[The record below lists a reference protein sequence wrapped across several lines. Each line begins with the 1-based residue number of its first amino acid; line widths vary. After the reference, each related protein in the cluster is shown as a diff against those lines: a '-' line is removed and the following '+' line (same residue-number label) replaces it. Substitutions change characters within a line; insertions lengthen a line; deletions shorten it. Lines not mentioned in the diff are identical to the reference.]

1 MKLKTYRP
9 IPTNPAKLFD
19 NKVICTITTKIT
31 LMSVRTT
38 LNWSVTHGIQFVAQ
52 HLSNSISLFERC
64 SVSN

>member
-31 LMSVRTT
+31 LMSGQDDTKLVCYTWDSICGTT
-38 LNWSVTHGIQFVAQ
+38 SFKQY
-52 HLSNSISLFERC
+52 
-64 SVSN
+64 